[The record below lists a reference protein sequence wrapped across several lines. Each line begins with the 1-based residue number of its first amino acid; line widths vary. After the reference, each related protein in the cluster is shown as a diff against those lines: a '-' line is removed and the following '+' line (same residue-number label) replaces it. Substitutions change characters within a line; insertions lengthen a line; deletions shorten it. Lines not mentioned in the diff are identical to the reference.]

1 MVSMETFCTMH
12 THADIKRHVHAHAHT
27 YTAPYHTTHTYTT
40 PYHTTH
46 THKQAKRAKRKT
58 DMVRDIL
65 AIRQVADSS

>member
-12 THADIKRHVHAHAHT
+12 THADIKRHAHAHT

-40 PYHTTH
+40 PYHITH